1 MPLDQEFR
9 HHLHELML
17 EMHDKLRGELNQHK
31 RLLVAD
37 ARRTNNAAAIPIAY
51 SKASIYAFRMRVTAT
66 IGSYLEALEKC
77 GIEVDAVV
85 EREMLQEIHKLTATF
100 LQRF

>member
-31 RLLVAD
+31 QLLVAD

-77 GIEVDAVV
+77 GIEVDVGGGRAMV
-85 EREMLQEIHKLTATF
+85 EGKKKQTLTNI
-100 LQRF
+100 